1 MRLRRRLLDRRWRGR
16 SHRRAACALVQ
27 GGWWTGGRRAWSA
40 ADPAMWSIAE
50 YCDHV
55 REVLFGMRFM
65 LDVAVVDPG
74 TDLGPAP
81 KPRFDPV
88 SRAVDVTEALAGIS
102 HGAGELV
109 SRLTALDR
117 PVWTSTVT
125 DDGMA
130 SDLHWIARHPV
141 HDATH
146 HLGDIA
152 ARILARRGRRRATR
166 GERPGRSRG
175 RSRPLGG
182 HSPSQPAVP
191 SPWAGAEG
199 WAGQAPASPRSAAP
213 PSPSNDEPGMTASW
227 RGSRSAR
234 CSSALG
240 TASPVVAVRSTSSAP
255 SAASIRQPV
264 VTAGPGTSWG

>member
-50 YCDHV
+50 SCDHV

-109 SRLTALDR
+109 SPDGAGPAGLD
-117 PVWTSTVT
+117 V
-125 DDGMA
+125 DG
-130 SDLHWIARHPV
+130 D
-141 HDATH
+141 
-146 HLGDIA
+146 
-152 ARILARRGRRRATR
+152 GRRH
-166 GERPGRSRG
+166 GERPSLERPARG
-175 RSRPLGG
+175 PRCD
-182 HSPSQPAVP
+182 P
-191 SPWAGAEG
+191 SP
-199 WAGQAPASPRSAAP
+199 R
-213 PSPSNDEPGMTASW
+213 
-227 RGSRSAR
+227 
-234 CSSALG
+234 
-240 TASPVVAVRSTSSAP
+240 
-255 SAASIRQPV
+255 
-264 VTAGPGTSWG
+264 